1 MATDTCL
8 KVYKSLLNKPINAEH
23 NLGAIIGHVISV
35 GFSKFNS
42 DYASGLGSEMLT
54 EEEIRELKD
63 AFNFSY
69 AAVLYSRISDDLVEA
84 VMQSN
89 NPESNE
95 YLTLSSSW
103 EVGFNDYVIAKGSYN
118 ISECEIITAQREID
132 MLKYHLKCMGGNGTF
147 EGKPINR
154 LIIGE
159 PVFLGGG
166 LTYSPASEVKG
177 VWCNFI
183 KEVEAKTQK
192 DEKTAKSK
200 ENVSQNE
207 KTSVKENSMKLIA
220 KWTDLQG
227 IKQEELTEYSVAN
240 IHEIIKKEIEQ
251 AAVEAQK
258 SLTQEKENSKN
269 LQEGLTKA
277 NEELK
282 SVKEQLEKVQV
293 EQKQQKALADL
304 SAHMELLDKEYNLN
318 DEMRKTIMAQIQSL
332 DEAGFNKWLEGFAIL
347 AKAQKKQQEAKAS
360 DEEKAKQEA
369 EAKRI
374 AEEAMK
380 KAEAEK
386 QTLAAG
392 LGVQDLVSK
401 LGEAFKLKVE
411 ERK

>member
-1 MATDTCL
+1 
-8 KVYKSLLNKPINAEH
+8 
-23 NLGAIIGHVISV
+23 
-35 GFSKFNS
+35 
-42 DYASGLGSEMLT
+42 
-54 EEEIRELKD
+54 
-63 AFNFSY
+63 
-69 AAVLYSRISDDLVEA
+69 
-84 VMQSN
+84 
-89 NPESNE
+89 
-95 YLTLSSSW
+95 
-103 EVGFNDYVIAKGSYN
+103 
-118 ISECEIITAQREID
+118 
-132 MLKYHLKCMGGNGTF
+132 
-147 EGKPINR
+147 
-154 LIIGE
+154 
-159 PVFLGGG
+159 
-166 LTYSPASEVKG
+166 
-177 VWCNFI
+177 
-183 KEVEAKTQK
+183 
-192 DEKTAKSK
+192 
-200 ENVSQNE
+200 
-207 KTSVKENSMKLIA
+207 MKLIA
-220 KWTDLQG
+220 KLTDLQG

-258 SLTQEKENSKN
+258 SLTQEKEISKN